1 MMDEM
6 RGGARLRQAGMVL
19 VGLLVCGFFAYAT
32 AKGLKQPAPIV
43 LQPIERAA
51 PSSTAGVVVVQA
63 AGAVAKPGVLRMPPD
78 SRVDDAIRAAGG
90 ATPNADLESINLAA
104 KLVDGTQVWVPR
116 QQPSEAT
123 RVAEPYQGKKIAEAY
138 APGPAKSAKTAPRSA
153 KHAGGPV
160 NLNTASAGELEG
172 LPGVGPSTAKKILD
186 YRQQHGGFSSVE
198 EVMAV
203 KGIGP
208 KKFQAMRKFLRL

>member
-1 MMDEM
+1 MDEI
-6 RGGARLRQAGMVL
+6 RGGGRLRQAGMVV
-19 VGLLVCGFFAYAT
+19 VGLLVCGFFAYAA
-32 AKGLKQPAPIV
+32 AKGFQRPAPIV
-43 LQPIERAA
+43 LQPVEKA
-51 PSSTAGVVVVQA
+51 PSSTARVVVVQA
-63 AGAVAKPGVLRMPPD
+63 AGAVVKPGLLRMPPD
-78 SRVDDAIRAAGG
+78 ARVDDAIRAAGG

-116 QQPSEAT
+116 KQPAEPD
-123 RVAEPYQGKKIAEAY
+123 RVAEPYQGNKIAEAY
-138 APGPAKSAKTAPRSA
+138 APGPAKPAKTASRSA
-153 KHAGGPV
+153 KRQSGPV
-160 NLNTASAGELEG
+160 NLNTASASDLEG

-186 YRQQHGGFSSVE
+186 YRQQHGGFSSIE

>member
-1 MMDEM
+1 MDET
-6 RGGARLRQAGMVL
+6 RRARLQQAGLIV
-19 VGLLVCGFFAYAT
+19 VGLVACGFFFYAT
-32 AKGLKQPAPIV
+32 VKGLKQPAPIV
-43 LQPIERAA
+43 LQPIAKEAPAA
-51 PSSTAGVVVVQA
+51 NSNPGLVVVQT
-63 AGAVAKPGVLRMPPD
+63 AGAVAKPGVLKMPAD
-78 SRVDDAIRAAGG
+78 ARVGDAIQAAGG
-90 ATPNADLESINLAA
+90 PTPNADLESINLAA

-116 QQPSEAT
+116 KRTDEAA
-123 RVAEPYQGKKIAEAY
+123 RVAEPYQGGKVAPAY
-138 APGPAKSAKTAPRSA
+138 DSSSKSARTNSRSTKA
-153 KHAGGPV
+153 TGAPV
-160 NLNTASAGELEG
+160 NLNTASAKDLEG